1 MIDGDWVDDP
11 SRVKDEFRNHFAAR
25 FQDPGICHGKIN
37 FSFPNRLNHEQST
50 ELESSITRE
59 EIRNAVWG
67 CGENKSPGPDGFT
80 FEFFRKFWSV
90 VGPDFCTAVEWFF
103 DHASFSI
110 GCNSSFIA
118 LIPKSLD
125 PKSVG
130 DYRPISLIGSM
141 YKVITKI
148 LATRLSVV
156 ISDLISDVQ
165 TAFLPNR
172 QILDGPFIINELL
185 ARCHHKK
192 QRAMVFK
199 VDFAKAYDSIR
210 WDYLEDVL
218 HSFGFGSKWRS
229 WIRGCLNSGM
239 ASILVNGSPT
249 SEFQFHR
256 GLKQGDPLAPYLF
269 ILVMES
275 LHLSFTRVIEAGIFT
290 GVRIDPSTM
299 ISHLFY
305 ADDVVFIG
313 EWSQDNLKGIMHSLR
328 CFSLLSGLSIN
339 IKKSHLLGVG
349 IPASYVNE
357 AASSIGCSVMKAP
370 FKYLGVMVGGNASL
384 VKAWDDTINKL
395 KMRLSKWKL
404 KTLSIGGR
412 LTLLKSVLGSTPIY
426 NMSLYKV
433 PKTVLNSME
442 AIRRNFFNGT
452 QDDERKITWVKW
464 TKVLASKKQGGLGVS
479 SFYALNRA
487 LLVKWVW
494 RFLSRDNSLWA
505 RIIHAIHGLN
515 GQELSASH
523 SSTWSSIVKE
533 INILKTQGIDIISHC
548 KIRVGNGRSTSFW
561 NDLWIGDSCFRYKFP
576 RLYALDINKECTV
589 ADKMVASFTS
599 SFRREVRGGA
609 ESLQLTQ
616 ILDLLGTV
624 ILSNMEDRWIWDL
637 NGDGEF
643 CVKDVR
649 NLLDVTF
656 LPKADSPTRWI
667 KTIPIKVNIFAWKVS
682 LDRLPTRSN
691 LARRGVLVPSSSCLI
706 CNVSDEDLA
715 HLLFRCDLAIEV
727 TRLVYRWWN
736 LVWIPTYLGFL
747 GSRRCG

>member
-1 MIDGDWVDDP
+1 
-11 SRVKDEFRNHFAAR
+11 
-25 FQDPGICHGKIN
+25 
-37 FSFPNRLNHEQST
+37 
-50 ELESSITRE
+50 
-59 EIRNAVWG
+59 
-67 CGENKSPGPDGFT
+67 
-80 FEFFRKFWSV
+80 
-90 VGPDFCTAVEWFF
+90 
-103 DHASFSI
+103 
-110 GCNSSFIA
+110 
-118 LIPKSLD
+118 
-125 PKSVG
+125 
-130 DYRPISLIGSM
+130 
-141 YKVITKI
+141 
-148 LATRLSVV
+148 
-156 ISDLISDVQ
+156 
-165 TAFLPNR
+165 
-172 QILDGPFIINELL
+172 
-185 ARCHHKK
+185 
-192 QRAMVFK
+192 
-199 VDFAKAYDSIR
+199 
-210 WDYLEDVL
+210 
-218 HSFGFGSKWRS
+218 
-229 WIRGCLNSGM
+229 
-239 ASILVNGSPT
+239 
-249 SEFQFHR
+249 
-256 GLKQGDPLAPYLF
+256 
-269 ILVMES
+269 MES

-290 GVRIDPSTM
+290 GVRIDHSTM

-305 ADDVVFIG
+305 AGDVVFID

-395 KMRLSKWKL
+395 NMRLSKWKL

-643 CVKDVR
+643 CVKDVC

-656 LPKADSPTRWI
+656 LPKADSPMRWI

-691 LARRGVLVPSSSCLI
+691 LARRGVSVPYSSCLI

-715 HLLFRCDLAIEV
+715 HLLFRCDLAIEA

-736 LVWIPTYLGFL
+736 LIWIPTYLGFL